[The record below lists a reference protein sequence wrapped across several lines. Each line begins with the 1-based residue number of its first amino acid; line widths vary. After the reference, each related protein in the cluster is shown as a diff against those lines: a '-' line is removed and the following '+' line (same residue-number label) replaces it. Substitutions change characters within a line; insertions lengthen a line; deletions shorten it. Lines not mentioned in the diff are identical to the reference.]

1 MSMKEFEEIF
11 ASDLSEADKIA
22 KGFHHIINTIIAH
35 SQNEIELHKAMND
48 KETLVKEQIK
58 LSTIKHAR
66 DIFDMAYT
74 RATGKR
80 SWNNE

>member
-1 MSMKEFEEIF
+1 
-11 ASDLSEADKIA
+11 
-22 KGFHHIINTIIAH
+22 
-35 SQNEIELHKAMND
+35 MND
-48 KETLVKEQIK
+48 RETLVKEQIK

-80 SWNNE
+80 SWANE